1 MAKSLKKIVLLR
13 QISTSLPGMSILGH
27 LNPAPI
33 WIYFE
38 EICNIPRLSKDEGK
52 IRQYLLDF
60 AKKNN
65 LESKEDEVGN
75 ILIVKPATIGMENR
89 KTVVLQS
96 HMDMVGEKNADY
108 PHNWTSDPII
118 PAVRDGWVTATGT
131 TLGADDGIG
140 IASQLAI
147 LTDKNLKAGK
157 IECLFTVDEESGMT
171 GAINLKADFFTGRTL
186 LNLDSEDEGILFIG
200 CAGGM
205 DTVATMNYS
214 AVEVPEGSCAI
225 DISVTGLHG
234 GHSGDEIH
242 KGYGNAVK
250 IMNRLLWNVSNKFKI
265 SVSNFNGGN
274 LRNAIPR
281 EAFTTIVLDKTFVE
295 QVRSWIDDFYSTQV
309 DEFGDLEKDL
319 RITVKDTD
327 IPAFI
332 MDEKS
337 QKKFLNALTCCPHGV
352 MAWSKDMEDLVETS
366 TNLAS
371 AKFSE
376 NNTIRIITTQRSSV
390 ESSKNNAGAMVES
403 CMKLAGAEVVHSDGY
418 PGWKPNLTS
427 EILKITRQSYV
438 KLFGK
443 KPAIRAIHA
452 GLECGLVYEK
462 IKGIDMISFGPTIR
476 GAHTPEEMI
485 EITTAQMFWDLLIDV
500 VQNMPLK

>member
-1 MAKSLKKIVLLR
+1 
-13 QISTSLPGMSILGH
+13 MSILSQ

-38 EICNIPRLSKDEGK
+38 EICNIPRLSKNEGK
-52 IRQYLLDF
+52 IRKYLLDF
-60 AKKNN
+60 AKNNN

-75 ILIVKPATIGMENR
+75 ILIVKPPSAGMENR

-108 PHNWTSDPII
+108 PHDWTSDPII
-118 PAVRDGWVTATGT
+118 PTVKGGWVTATGT

-140 IASQLAI
+140 IASQMAI

-186 LNLDSEDEGILFIG
+186 INLDSEDEGILFIG

-205 DTVATMNYS
+205 DTVGTMKYKP
-214 AVEVPEGSCAI
+214 VPVSDGSYAL

-250 IMNRLLWNVSNKFKI
+250 IMNRVLWNISNHYDF
-265 SVSNFNGGN
+265 SLANFDGGN

-281 EAFTTIVLDKTFVE
+281 EAFSKIVLDKSVNE
-295 QVRSWIDDFYSTQV
+295 SVKGWIDTFKKTLK
-309 DEFGDLEKDL
+309 DEFGDLEKELKISVKEVDL
-319 RITVKDTD
+319 PEYV
-327 IPAFI
+327 
-332 MDEKS
+332 MDNES
-337 QKKFLNALTCCPHGV
+337 QQKFLNALTCCPHGV
-352 MAWSKDMEDLVETS
+352 IAWSKEMDDLVETS
-366 TNLAS
+366 TNLS
-371 AKFSE
+371 IAKFGE
-376 NNTIRIITTQRSSV
+376 NNSISIITTQRSSV
-390 ESSKNNAGAMVES
+390 ESSRHDAGAMVES
-403 CMKLAGAEVVHSDGY
+403 CLRLAGAEVVHSDGY

-427 EILKITRQSYV
+427 EILKITHRSYLD
-438 KLFGK
+438 LFGK
-443 KPAIRAIHA
+443 EPSVRAIHA
-452 GLECGLVYEK
+452 GLECGLVHEK
-462 IKGIDMISFGPTIR
+462 IKGIDMISFGPTIK

-485 EITTAQMFWDLLIDV
+485 EIKIAQMFWDLLIDV
-500 VQNMPLK
+500 VGKMPVNI

>member
-1 MAKSLKKIVLLR
+1 LR
-13 QISTSLPGMSILGH
+13 PIRTIIPGMSILSQ

-38 EICNIPRLSKDEGK
+38 EICNIPRLSKNEGK
-52 IRQYLLDF
+52 IRQYLLEF

-75 ILIVKPATIGMENR
+75 ILIIKSPSKGMENR

-108 PHNWTSDPII
+108 PHNWTTDPII
-118 PAVRDGWVTATGT
+118 PRVKDGWVTATGT

-171 GAINLKADFFTGRTL
+171 GAINLRSDFFSGRTL

-205 DTVATMNYS
+205 DTVGIMNYLPVAAQKDS
-214 AVEVPEGSCAI
+214 FAL

-250 IMNRLLWNVSNKFKI
+250 IMNRLLWNLSNQFKI
-265 SVSNFNGGN
+265 SVADFNGGN

-281 EAFTTIVLDKTFVE
+281 EAFSTIVFEKTE
-295 QVRSWIDDFYSTQV
+295 LEPLKNWIDNFYSTQT
-309 DEFGDLEKDL
+309 DEFGDLEKEL
-319 RITVKDTD
+319 RISVKETD
-327 IPAFI
+327 VPAKV
-332 MDEKS
+332 MDEET

-352 MAWSKDMEDLVETS
+352 VAWSKEMEDLVETS

-371 AKFSE
+371 AKFSD
-376 NNTIRIITTQRSSV
+376 NHTIRIITTQRSSV
-390 ESSKNNAGAMVES
+390 ESAKNNAGAMVES
-403 CMKLAGAEVVHSDGY
+403 CLRLAGAEVIHSDGY

-427 EILKITRQSYV
+427 EILKITRKSYV
-438 KLFGK
+438 DLFGK
-443 KPAIRAIHA
+443 EPSVRAIHA

-476 GAHTPEEMI
+476 GAHTTEEMI
-485 EITTAQMFWDLLIDV
+485 EIRTAQMFWDLLIDV
-500 VQNMPLK
+500 VKNVPVK

>member
-1 MAKSLKKIVLLR
+1 
-13 QISTSLPGMSILGH
+13 MSIFSN

-33 WIYFE
+33 WFYFE
-38 EICNIPRLSKDEGK
+38 EICGIPRLSKNEGK
-52 IRQYLLDF
+52 IRKYLLEF
-60 AKKNN
+60 AKTNN

-75 ILIVKPATIGMENR
+75 ILIIKPPTRGMENR

-108 PHNWTSDPII
+108 PHNWATDPIKPI
-118 PAVRDGWVTATGT
+118 AKDGWITASGT

-147 LTDKNLKAGK
+147 LSDQSLKAGK

-171 GAINLKADFFTGRTL
+171 GAINLKPDFFSGRTL

-205 DTVATMNYS
+205 DTVGTMNYKAIQTAKDS
-214 AVEVPEGSCAI
+214 AALEV
-225 DISVTGLHG
+225 SVTGLHG

-250 IMNRLLWNVSNKFKI
+250 IMTRLLWNVSHQFKI
-265 SVSNFNGGN
+265 SVADFNGGN

-281 EAFTTIVLDKTFVE
+281 EAFSTIVFDKTLLVKIKE
-295 QVRSWIDDFYSTQV
+295 WVKDFYATQI
-309 DEFGDLEKDL
+309 DEFGTLEKEIKIL
-319 RITVKDTD
+319 VKETTV
-327 IPAFI
+327 PPFV
-332 MDEKS
+332 MDEES
-337 QKKFLNALTCCPHGV
+337 QTRFLNALTCCPHGV
-352 MAWSKDMEDLVETS
+352 IAWSLEMDDLVETS

-376 NNTIRIITTQRSSV
+376 HNTIRIITTQRSSV
-390 ESSKNNAGAMVES
+390 ESAKNNAGAMVES
-403 CMKLAGAEVVHSDGY
+403 CLKLAGAEVVHSDGY
-418 PGWKPNLTS
+418 PGWKPNLNS
-427 EILKITRQSYV
+427 EILSITRKSYID
-438 KLFGK
+438 LFGK
-443 KPAIRAIHA
+443 EPSVRAIHA

-485 EITTAQMFWDLLIDV
+485 EIRTAQMFWDLLIDV
-500 VQNMPLK
+500 VINMPVN

>member
-1 MAKSLKKIVLLR
+1 
-13 QISTSLPGMSILGH
+13 MSILGH
-27 LNPAPI
+27 LKPASM

-38 EICNIPRLSKDEGK
+38 EICGIPRLSKNEGK

-60 AKKNN
+60 AKKNS
-65 LESKEDEVGN
+65 LLSKEDKVGN
-75 ILIVKPATIGMENR
+75 ILITKPATVGMENR

-108 PHNWTSDPII
+108 PHDWNTDPII
-118 PAVRDGWVTATGT
+118 PAVKNGWVTATGT

-147 LTDKNLKAGK
+147 LTDKDLKAGK
-157 IECLFTVDEESGMT
+157 IECLFTIDEESGMT
-171 GAINLKADFFTGRTL
+171 GAINLDPDFFTGRIL

-205 DTVATMNYS
+205 DTVGTMNFQKVS
-214 AVEVPEGSCAI
+214 VPAESEAL

-242 KGYGNAVK
+242 KGYANAVK
-250 IMNRLLWNVSNKFKI
+250 IMNRLIRDVSNEYRI
-265 SVSNFNGGN
+265 SIADFNGGN
-274 LRNAIPR
+274 LPNAIPR
-281 EAFTTIVLDKTFVE
+281 EAFSRIVFNKKDLSAIKSLIGNLYKVIT
-295 QVRSWIDDFYSTQV
+295 
-309 DEFGDLEKDL
+309 DEFGELEKEL
-319 RITVKDTD
+319 KIITIKAV
-327 IPAFI
+327 IPEFVI
-332 MDEKS
+332 DEES
-337 QKKFLNALTCCPHGV
+337 QKRFLDALSCCPHGV
-352 MAWSKDMEDLVETS
+352 IAWSKEMDDLVETS

-376 NNTIRIITTQRSSV
+376 NNTIKIITTQRSSV
-390 ESSKNNAGAMVES
+390 ESAKNDASSMVES
-403 CMKLAGAEVVHSDGY
+403 CLRLANAEVVHSDGY

-427 EILKITRQSYV
+427 EILKVTRESYIA
-438 KLFGK
+438 LFGK
-443 KPAIRAIHA
+443 EPEVRAIHA

-462 IKGIDMISFGPTIR
+462 VKGIDMISFGPTIR

-485 EITTAQMFWDLLIDV
+485 EIKTAQKFWDLLLDV
-500 VQNMPLK
+500 VRKIPKN

>member
-1 MAKSLKKIVLLR
+1 
-13 QISTSLPGMSILGH
+13 MSILGQ
-27 LNPAPI
+27 LNPGPL

-38 EICNIPRLSKDEGK
+38 EICKIPRLSKDEGR

-75 ILIVKPATIGMENR
+75 ILIVKPPSKGMENR

-108 PHNWTSDPII
+108 PHDWKTDPIKPVI
-118 PAVRDGWVTATGT
+118 SNGWVTATGT

-140 IASQLAI
+140 IAAQMAI
-147 LTDKNLKAGK
+147 LTDNNLNAGK

-171 GAINLKADFFTGRTL
+171 GAINIKSDFFDGRTL

-205 DTVATMNYS
+205 DTLGTMNYLR
-214 AVEVPEGSCAI
+214 EPVPENSFAL

-250 IMNRLLWNVSNKFKI
+250 IINRLLWNISTKFNI
-265 SVSNFNGGN
+265 SVAWFDGGN

-281 EAFTTIVLDKTFVE
+281 EAFATFVSDKSNIE
-295 QVRSWIDDFYSTQV
+295 SIKTWINDFCSTVRN
-309 DEFGDLEKDL
+309 EFGELEKDL
-319 RITVKDTD
+319 KISYRESDLPSFV
-327 IPAFI
+327 
-332 MDEKS
+332 MDEKN

-352 MAWSKDMEDLVETS
+352 VAWSKEMEDLVETS

-371 AKFSE
+371 AKFSD

-390 ESSKNNAGAMVES
+390 ESAKIDAGAMVES
-403 CMKLAGAEVVHSDGY
+403 CLILAGAQVVHSDGY
-418 PGWKPNLTS
+418 PGWKPDLTS
-427 EILKITRQSYV
+427 EVLRITRTSYES
-438 KLFGK
+438 LFGNE
-443 KPAIRAIHA
+443 PAVKAIHA
-452 GLECGLVYEK
+452 GLECGLIYEK
-462 IKGIDMISFGPTIR
+462 MKGIDMISFGPTIK

-485 EITTAQMFWDLLIDV
+485 EIKTVQMFWDLLIDV
-500 VQNMPLK
+500 VHNIPAS

>member
-1 MAKSLKKIVLLR
+1 
-13 QISTSLPGMSILGH
+13 MSILGQ
-27 LNPAPI
+27 LNPGPL

-38 EICNIPRLSKDEGK
+38 EICKIPRLSKDEGR

-60 AKKNN
+60 AKDNN

-75 ILIVKPATIGMENR
+75 ILIVKPSSKGMENR

-108 PHNWTSDPII
+108 PHDWKSDPIKPVI
-118 PAVRDGWVTATGT
+118 SKGWVTATGT

-140 IASQLAI
+140 IAAQMAI
-147 LTDKNLKAGK
+147 LTDNNLKAGK

-171 GAINLKADFFTGRTL
+171 GAINLRSDFFEGRTL

-205 DTVATMNYS
+205 DTLGTMNYLP
-214 AVEVPEGSCAI
+214 APVPANSFAL

-250 IMNRLLWNVSNKFKI
+250 IMNRLLRNI
-265 SVSNFNGGN
+265 STRFNISISWFDGGN

-281 EAFTTIVLDKTFVE
+281 ESFATFVSDKTDIE
-295 QVRSWIDDFYSTQV
+295 SIKTWIDGFFSMIKN
-309 DEFGDLEKDL
+309 EFGDLEKDL
-319 RITVKDTD
+319 KISFRETHLPSFV
-327 IPAFI
+327 
-332 MDEKS
+332 MDSES
-337 QKKFLNALTCCPHGV
+337 QNKFLGALTCCPHGV
-352 MAWSKDMEDLVETS
+352 VAWSKEMEDLVETS

-371 AKFSE
+371 AKFSD

-390 ESSKNNAGAMVES
+390 ESAKNDAGAMVES
-403 CMKLAGAEVVHSDGY
+403 CLKLAGAHVVHSDGY

-427 EILKITRQSYV
+427 EILQITHSSYV
-438 KLFGK
+438 SLFGK
-443 KPAIRAIHA
+443 EPAVKAIHA
-452 GLECGLVYEK
+452 GLECGLIYEK
-462 IKGIDMISFGPTIR
+462 MNGIDMISFGPTIK

-485 EITTAQMFWDLLIDV
+485 EIKTVQMFWDLLIDV
-500 VQNMPLK
+500 VTNLPYNK